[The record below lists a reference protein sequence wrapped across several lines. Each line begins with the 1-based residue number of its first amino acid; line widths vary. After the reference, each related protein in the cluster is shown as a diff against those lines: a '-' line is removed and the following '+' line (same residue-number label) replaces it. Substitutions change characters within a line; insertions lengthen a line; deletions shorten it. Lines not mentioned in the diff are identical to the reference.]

1 MFDPAYA
8 GSFPGRASANGVE
21 VGLIANQVFGW
32 TWILVGLLAG
42 LVLGLRF
49 HHEDWLGGYAS
60 LRRRLVR
67 LAHISLVAL
76 GFLNVLFALS
86 AVRLHLDPAQ
96 RLLAAW
102 GLILGGASMPACCG
116 LAAWRP
122 ALRNLFAIPV
132 VSLLIGIGLVV
143 WGSVRP

>member
-1 MFDPAYA
+1 M
-8 GSFPGRASANGVE
+8 
-21 VGLIANQVFGW
+21 IANQVFGW

-49 HHEDWLGGYAS
+49 HREDWLGGYAS

-86 AVRLHLDPAQ
+86 AARLHLDPAQ
-96 RLLAAW
+96 IRVASW
-102 GLILGGASMPACCG
+102 GLMLGGACMPACCG

-122 ALRNLFAIPV
+122 ALRHLFAIPV
-132 VSLLIGIGLVV
+132 VSLLIGVGLVI
-143 WGSVRP
+143 WGTVRP